1 MQKKR
6 RILWVLFVLYAAV
19 MLVLL
24 FNRTPHDNGLG
35 YRQQLA
41 EHLNLVPFRTI
52 REFIDLLVYRRNPNL
67 ISHAIINLFGNIAV
81 FVPLGVFLPAL
92 WPRLRS
98 WRAVLLCG
106 AVIITCIELTQ
117 LFTLRGSCDIDDL
130 ILNLPGIAIGFA
142 LWRIWR
148 RIHHEH

>member
-6 RILWVLFVLYAAV
+6 RMLWVLFGLYAAV

-35 YRQQLA
+35 YWQQMA
-41 EHLNLVPFRTI
+41 ANLNLVPFRTI
-52 REFIDLLVYRRNPNL
+52 REFIDLLVYRRNSNL
-67 ISHAIINLFGNIAV
+67 ISHAVINLFGNIAV

-92 WPRLRS
+92 RPRLRS
-98 WRAVLLCG
+98 WKAAMLCS
-106 AVIITCIELTQ
+106 AAIITCIELTQ

-130 ILNLPGIAIGFA
+130 ILNLLGIAIGFA
-142 LWRIWR
+142 FWRIWR
-148 RIHHEH
+148 RIHHEN